1 MRGERE
7 GMREGG
13 SKESRGKKRMIEE
26 AWRKEIKQEIKK
38 GRDAGKRG
46 REEGSG
52 RGEEGREEEREAE
65 TRESWIRLTHYYG
78 KKVT

>member
-26 AWRKEIKQEIKK
+26 AWRKEIK
-38 GRDAGKRG
+38 
-46 REEGSG
+46 
-52 RGEEGREEEREAE
+52 
-65 TRESWIRLTHYYG
+65 
-78 KKVT
+78 